1 MTDRPDSTDPD
12 ATDRTEG
19 TARPK
24 PAAPGSVVDMRD
36 ATPAPRPGPD
46 TAADRGAQ
54 PTVDSSL
61 VGEGGLPAMD
71 RRANQAPLRLGT
83 PTVPGGARDEDG
95 AEAPIPRPD
104 TRPADPVAA
113 KVAPKPIPPQTD
125 PKTDPK
131 PTEPRPVPTVTSA
144 PTERPAAP
152 APQRS
157 GFAPLFLG
165 GLVAAGLGAGAAW
178 WAIPRLPAAWQPTA
192 AAPAVDP
199 AALNQAA
206 TDAAT
211 AAARAEVERQAAALE
226 TRAVE
231 AARQAAAAA
240 ADAASRAS
248 GASLAAQ
255 GDGLIEQARQAGADA
270 AAKLIAEA
278 PASAAQPD
286 GTLQT
291 TLAAQARQL
300 AALDEKIAQIGQAPA
315 AEAPAVDLAPLQA
328 QVESLARRPTLDP
341 AAAERLNQLAADAE
355 AATARINAAADQ
367 AEARLKDAEARAA
380 ELTAAADEA
389 ARRARAAAAAASIG
403 EAIQTG
409 QPRTQGLAQ
418 LQEAG
423 VEPPAALTADI
434 PTLGQLADE
443 FPAAARAALRA
454 DLRTDAAQGQ
464 GSLIGNFLRAQTG
477 ARSVTPREGGTADA
491 VLSRAGDAVQRGAVA
506 QALTELQALP
516 EAARPAMAD
525 WTARARAYAEAQA
538 ALGTLSGAAPAEPAA
553 TASAAP
559 APSDPPAGAPAA
571 PASN

>member
-12 ATDRTEG
+12 ATDRTEA
-19 TARPK
+19 TVRPK

-36 ATPAPRPGPD
+36 ATPVSRPGPD
-46 TAADRGAQ
+46 TPADRGAQ
-54 PTVDSSL
+54 PMVDSSL
-61 VGEGGLPAMD
+61 VGEGGLPAME
-71 RRANQAPLRLGT
+71 RRADQAPLRLGT
-83 PTVPGGARDEDG
+83 PTVPGGARDETD
-95 AEAPIPRPD
+95 AEAPIRRPD

-113 KVAPKPIPPQTD
+113 KVAPKPIPPQPD

-131 PTEPRPVPTVTSA
+131 PT
-144 PTERPAAP
+144 
-152 APQRS
+152 
-157 GFAPLFLG
+157 
-165 GLVAAGLGAGAAW
+165 
-178 WAIPRLPAAWQPTA
+178 A
-192 AAPAVDP
+192 AAPAVDT
-199 AALNQAA
+199 AALNQ
-206 TDAAT
+206 AAT
-211 AAARAEVERQAAALE
+211 AAARAEVERQTAELE
-226 TRAVE
+226 TRAVD

-315 AEAPAVDLAPLQA
+315 AEAPAVDLATLQA

-341 AAAERLNQLAADAE
+341 AAAERLSQLAADAE

-380 ELTAAADEA
+380 QLTAAADEA

-506 QALTELQALP
+506 QALTEMQALP

-525 WTARARAYAEAQA
+525 WTAKARAYAEAQA
-538 ALGTLSGAAPAEPAA
+538 ALGTLSGVAPAEPAA

-559 APSDPPAGAPAA
+559 APSDPPAGTPAA

>member
-36 ATPAPRPGPD
+36 ATPVVRPGPD
-46 TAADRGAQ
+46 TPADRGAQ

-61 VGEGGLPAMD
+61 VGEGGLPAME
-71 RRANQAPLRLGT
+71 RRADQAPLRLGT
-83 PTVPGGARDEDG
+83 PTVPGGARDETD
-95 AEAPIPRPD
+95 AEAPIRRPD

-113 KVAPKPIPPQTD
+113 KVAPKPIPPQPE
-125 PKTDPK
+125 PKSDPK

-144 PTERPAAP
+144 PTARPVAP

-192 AAPAVDP
+192 AAPAVDT
-199 AALNQAA
+199 AALNQ
-206 TDAAT
+206 AAT
-211 AAARAEVERQAAALE
+211 AAARAEVERQTAALE

-315 AEAPAVDLAPLQA
+315 AEAPAVDLATLQA

-341 AAAERLNQLAADAE
+341 AAAERLSQLAADAE

-380 ELTAAADEA
+380 QLTAAADEA

-454 DLRTDAAQGQ
+454 DLRTNAAQGQ

-538 ALGTLSGAAPAEPAA
+538 ALGTLSGAAPANPAA
-553 TASAAP
+553 TPSAAP
-559 APSDPPAGAPAA
+559 APSD
-571 PASN
+571 

>member
-12 ATDRTEG
+12 ATNRTEG

-36 ATPAPRPGPD
+36 ATPVSRPGPD
-46 TAADRGAQ
+46 MAADRGAQ

-71 RRANQAPLRLGT
+71 RRADQAPLRLGT
-83 PTVPGGARDEDG
+83 PAVPGGGRDEDG
-95 AEAPIPRPD
+95 AEAPIRRPD

-113 KVAPKPIPPQTD
+113 KVAPKPIPPQPEPKSD
-125 PKTDPK
+125 PKL
-131 PTEPRPVPTVTSA
+131 TEPRPVPTVTSA
-144 PTERPAAP
+144 PTARPAAP
-152 APQRS
+152 APQRG

-192 AAPAVDP
+192 AAPAVDT
-199 AALNQAA
+199 AALNQ
-206 TDAAT
+206 AAT
-211 AAARAEVERQAAALE
+211 AAARAEVERQTAVLE

-315 AEAPAVDLAPLQA
+315 AEAPAVDLATLQA

-341 AAAERLNQLAADAE
+341 AAAERLSQLAADAE